1 MEEQEEKETQKEKE
15 EQEQNAV
22 VRIVNS
28 GWGNEEPPMVPAPWK
43 NAPTPRPTTMPPP
56 PPVLKAE
63 LLNENDGPTLILCP
77 TSCLMQWWDEIVR
90 HTAPVC

>member
-1 MEEQEEKETQKEKE
+1 MGEQQEKETQKEKE

-28 GWGNEEPPMVPAPWK
+28 GWGNDEPPMVPAPWK
-43 NAPTPRPTTMPPP
+43 NAPTPRPATMPPP
-56 PPVLKAE
+56 PPVLKE
-63 LLNENDGPTLILCP
+63 ELNENDGPTLILCP